1 MTHREFFNFVVKM
14 RKAQQD
20 YEKLQSTRHRMFKAD
35 YERIV
40 DQEIERV
47 ERIKQQQAD
56 NQQQQLL

>member
-14 RKAQQD
+14 RKAQKD